1 MISSLN
7 ASAVG
12 SSYAGKSSELKNSSK
27 AGVNISKQGDT
38 SKVDVIKESLKSG
51 EYKVNIQALS
61 EKIAQELL

>member
-7 ASAVG
+7 ASNVG
-12 SSYAGKSSELKNSSK
+12 SSYAGKSSEVKNSGK

-38 SKVDVIKESLKSG
+38 SKVDVIKDSLKSG
-51 EYKVNIQALS
+51 EYKINLQTLS